1 MNDLVKT
8 NSMSTHI
15 ISIKLCNYYSIL
27 SFSTLKIF
35 SCQNEGQMEY
45 YAPPLTD
52 QDFNKQVGRYSQSIF
67 QRNSSRVLTATHIGN
82 LVVWDNN
89 KPLTKCKS
97 EAVFA
102 HTLFRSIVYKLC
114 MFRNIIWCYRYVQI

>member
-1 MNDLVKT
+1 
-8 NSMSTHI
+8 
-15 ISIKLCNYYSIL
+15 
-27 SFSTLKIF
+27 
-35 SCQNEGQMEY
+35 MEY

-89 KPLTKCKS
+89 KPLTKCTFKLKYGGKNMMEMS
-97 EAVFA
+97 IKMTNVNLKLFA
-102 HTLFRSIVYKLC
+102 
-114 MFRNIIWCYRYVQI
+114 